1 MTVAKEP
8 RTDVRAYLAGL
19 ERASAFEIEELRR
32 TPVAV
37 KLRQI
42 ESLMTAAALLESDV
56 EREAG
61 LAAVRERWRLIRLAL
76 R

>member
-1 MTVAKEP
+1 MTVTNGS
-8 RTDVRAYLAGL
+8 RTDVREYLAGL

-32 TPVAV
+32 TPVAL

-42 ESLMTAAALLESDV
+42 ESLMTAAALLEADG

-61 LAAVRERWRLIRLAL
+61 LAAVRDRWRLIRLAF

>member
-1 MTVAKEP
+1 MAVTNGS

-19 ERASAFEIEELRR
+19 ERASAFEIEELRS
-32 TPVAV
+32 TPVAL

-42 ESLMTAAALLESDV
+42 GSLMTAAVLLETDV

-76 R
+76 Q